1 MKRGFALLVAILCY
15 FCTYSQEANADS
27 KIPEFIVTPR
37 FDVNPYAPIKSG
49 YKGFDFGN
57 SSLYTFLDGSV
68 GNFSYSLCNHWF
80 ASDWD
85 TTKSLYK
92 DSFRSDYT
100 DFIDWL
106 TLSYQVGQFNF
117 TIGKDMLAIG
127 TWELD
132 YYDVDVHTS
141 LVSPFWHKISIYQ
154 WGGAVDYTTKDES
167 TNIRF
172 QFGTSPFVSQFGERP
187 FTSRLFTYSLD
198 WRGEY
203 GCFAPIW
210 SANLIEYEP
219 GTFIKIAS
227 LGNGFFVGNF
237 AAEIDL
243 MYKHLNC
250 SRRDGYG
257 KESNHEF
264 SVVSKFGYTLKD
276 KVELFVKGGYE
287 HRTGLDIFGSE
298 DDFGFMPTDLST
310 KSFAFYGGGVNYY
323 PLRSSKDLRLHA
335 VIAANTHSKSL
346 ALSIGATYH
355 FNLTDTIRKHK

>member
-1 MKRGFALLVAILCY
+1 MKKILALTVAALCY
-15 FCTYSQEANADS
+15 FCTYSQEAEASGN
-27 KIPEFIVTPR
+27 IPTLIISPR
-37 FDVNPYAPIKSG
+37 FEVNPYIRTGGGGYSG
-49 YKGFDFGN
+49 VDFGT
-57 SSLYTFLDGSV
+57 SSLYTLLEGSV
-68 GNFSYSLCNHWF
+68 GDNFSYYMSNHWV
-80 ASDWD
+80 STD
-85 TTKSLYK
+85 TKSLYQNA
-92 DSFRSDYT
+92 FRSDSF
-100 DFIDWL
+100 DFIDIL
-106 TLSYQVGQFNF
+106 TLSYSVGRF
-117 TIGKDMLAIG
+117 TFTVGKDMLSIG
-127 TWELD
+127 GYELD
-132 YYDVDVHTS
+132 PLDIEQHAI
-141 LVSPFWHKISIYQ
+141 LCSPFWNNCTIYQ
-154 WGGAVDYTTKDES
+154 WGGKVEYTTKDEAS
-167 TNIRF
+167 TVAL
-172 QFGTSPFVSQFGERP
+172 QFGTSPFGEYP
-187 FTSRLFTYSLD
+187 FKSKLFSYSFM
-198 WRGEY
+198 WYGEY

-250 SRRDGYG
+250 GWRDGYG

-287 HRTGLDIFGSE
+287 HRTGLDIFGYE
-298 DDFGFMPTDLST
+298 DDFCFMPTDLST